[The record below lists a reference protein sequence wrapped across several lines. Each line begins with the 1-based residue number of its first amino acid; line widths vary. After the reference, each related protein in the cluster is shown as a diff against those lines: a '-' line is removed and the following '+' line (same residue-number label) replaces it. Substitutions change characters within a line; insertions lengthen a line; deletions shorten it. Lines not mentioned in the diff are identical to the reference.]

1 MDAGVLILNPQASYE
16 EDESVN
22 KIKINKDLYVRLMKT
37 EVIRGNQNFTWQD
50 AEKVTDSEIEL
61 TRTQSVFYLNGVLF
75 GRYITAIKK
84 VAKRQFNQLLNIS
97 IEMMMSFKEL
107 NSEEVC
113 KDNWK

>member
-50 AEKVTDSEIEL
+50 AEKVTDS
-61 TRTQSVFYLNGVLF
+61 
-75 GRYITAIKK
+75 
-84 VAKRQFNQLLNIS
+84 
-97 IEMMMSFKEL
+97 
-107 NSEEVC
+107 
-113 KDNWK
+113 